1 MSLLTR
7 KRPVGA
13 MPTVVRKRARDVADR
28 AVPIAKQAVPIAKQA
43 VPMAKQ
49 AGIAA
54 RHGAEDA
61 VAWAAPR
68 VDEARSWVAPRI
80 ERTGI
85 AVRDSIAPRIS
96 DALVTAAHR
105 VDATPSKRRRWPR
118 LLVGFALLAAIAGA
132 VAAIARRNRPDPF
145 ADEPP
150 SQAADIPAAPAATDE
165 QDDRHAEANGSQPA
179 EANAQFRT
187 S

>member
-7 KRPVGA
+7 KRTAGA

-28 AVPIAKQAVPIAKQA
+28 AAPIAKQAVPI
-43 VPMAKQ
+43 AKQ

-96 DALVTAAHR
+96 DALVTAAHGFLTLER
-105 VDATPSKRRRWPR
+105 LSPFRRR
-118 LLVGFALLAAIAGA
+118 
-132 VAAIARRNRPDPF
+132 
-145 ADEPP
+145 
-150 SQAADIPAAPAATDE
+150 PA
-165 QDDRHAEANGSQPA
+165 
-179 EANAQFRT
+179 
-187 S
+187 

>member
-7 KRPVGA
+7 KRTAGA

-28 AVPIAKQAVPIAKQA
+28 AAPIAKQA

-54 RHGAEDA
+54 RQGAEDA

-96 DALVTAAHR
+96 DALVTAAHK
-105 VDATPSKRRRWPR
+105 VDATPSKRRWPR
-118 LLVGFALLAAIAGA
+118 AMIGFALLAIAGA
-132 VAAIARRNRPDPF
+132 VAAIIRRNRPDPF

-150 SQAADIPAAPAATDE
+150 SQAADIPAASTATDE
-165 QDDRHAEANGSQPA
+165 KSDRNAEANGGQPA
-179 EANAQFRT
+179 EASAQSRT

>member
-7 KRPVGA
+7 KRTVGT
-13 MPTVVRKRARDVADR
+13 MPTVVRKRARDMAER
-28 AVPIAKQAVPIAKQA
+28 AVPIAKQAVPI
-43 VPMAKQ
+43 AKQ

-68 VDEARSWVAPRI
+68 VDEARSWAAPRI

-105 VDATPSKRRRWPR
+105 VDTTPSKRRRWPR
-118 LLVGFALLAAIAGA
+118 LLIGFALLAAIASA
-132 VAAIARRNRPDPF
+132 VAAIARRNRTDPF
-145 ADEPP
+145 ADEPS
-150 SQAADIPAAPAATDE
+150 SQAADIPAAAPATDE
-165 QDDRHAEANGSQPA
+165 SDRHSEANGGQPT